1 MIANPTLEDPQF
13 SVRLSNSKGRVVKP
27 LRFDVLGLSEPLAK
41 ALMNGFIAVFGHTST
56 SAQRQ
61 SFNCVRKF
69 ASFLRATGAATEI
82 PLPASVAFDLRDWLE
97 AAGLA
102 ASTSQSVLNVSLSIL
117 DYCERNAP
125 HLLSRGTRLTVER
138 FGSEPPRIRP
148 ALSENELKAILS
160 CCYREIESVE
170 QKLSLG
176 RRLLAGVAATETE
189 AEKAQVISELL
200 RLGHGSMPSQSV
212 LSHGLRDRVAFLG
225 GMRAISRS
233 IWLCPRDLLP
243 FYLALLV
250 QTSGNPDSILNIDRD
265 CLVSHPLRDDLE
277 RLVWMKPR
285 AHREQHIEAPVGRPW
300 SAPNIVRRLIV
311 VNENLI
317 AKCDESQKNSL
328 FIAYRCTQKSP
339 AVPAISLIHLLL
351 KEFIKFNSLPEF
363 TFSSVRRAG
372 ATAHYRATGSAQ
384 AAKKRLNHESINT
397 TARYIDSELRRDHH
411 DLVIRKFQ
419 GIIVQASLAQSSDS
433 RLSKSYLCS
442 TSNKLT
448 ETVFGF
454 QCRDPFSGV
463 AEGSSPGKLCLQ
475 FQKCATCPGAL
486 IPMDNIDV
494 VAKLLVAHS
503 ALEDAHRRALN
514 EGWIARFNLLYE
526 PTRRI
531 LADEILPV
539 LSEGV
544 RKRAK
549 SIMDERIIPRLE

>member
-1 MIANPTLEDPQF
+1 
-13 SVRLSNSKGRVVKP
+13 
-27 LRFDVLGLSEPLAK
+27 
-41 ALMNGFIAVFGHTST
+41 MNGFIAAFGHTST

-69 ASFLRATGAATEI
+69 ASFLRATGAATEL

-97 AAGLA
+97 TAGLA
-102 ASTSQSVLNVSLSIL
+102 ASTSQSILNVSLSIL

-138 FGSEPPRIRP
+138 FASEPPKLRP
-148 ALSENELKAILS
+148 VLSENTLKAILT
-160 CCYREIESVE
+160 CCYKEIESVE
-170 QKLSLG
+170 QKLSMG
-176 RRLLAGVAATETE
+176 RRLLAGVVATE
-189 AEKAQVISELL
+189 AEAVQAQVISELL
-200 RLGHGSMPSQSV
+200 RLGHGSMPSKNM
-212 LSHGLRDRVAFLG
+212 LSHSLRHRVALLG
-225 GMRAISRS
+225 GMRGISRS

-243 FYLALLV
+243 FYLALLI
-250 QTSGNPDSILNIDRD
+250 QTSGNPDSIFNINRN
-265 CLVSHPLRDDLE
+265 CLVPHPLRDDLE
-277 RLVWMKPR
+277 RVVWTKPR

-317 AKCDESQKNSL
+317 EKCDEREKRSL

-339 AVPAISLIHLLL
+339 AVPTISLIHLML
-351 KEFIKFNSLPEF
+351 KEFIKSNSLPEF

-384 AAKKRLNHESINT
+384 AAKKRLNHESIST
-397 TARYIDSELRRDHH
+397 TARYIDSDLRRDRH
-411 DLVIRKFQ
+411 DLVIRRFQ
-419 GIIVQASLAQSSDS
+419 GLIVQASLAPASES
-433 RLSKSYLCS
+433 RLSKPSLSS
-442 TSNKLT
+442 TPNKIT

-463 AEGSSPGKLCLQ
+463 AEGSSPGNLCLQ

-486 IPMDNIDV
+486 IPLDNVAV
-494 VAKLLVAHS
+494 VAKLLAAHS
-503 ALEDAHRRALN
+503 ALEEAHMRALN
-514 EGWIARFNLLYE
+514 EGWIARFQLLYE

-531 LADEILPV
+531 LVDEILPS